1 MLSQKNTFATHFLE
15 SLTYYNIHCMKKKIT
30 YFLFLLL
37 QLISCSNEE
46 LLQEY
51 EKASPI
57 LFTSH
62 CIEVSTKTNH
72 TVFLAQNS
80 PISLFSIQH
89 PEDYTVTSW
98 TPMLFNNT
106 QGITDANGDIL
117 YDNTYYFPVGD
128 QLDFFAVHPFIS
140 FATTG
145 SDYDGTQ
152 YTTVTLKDNAT
163 DQYDLMYA
171 SLLNQSKKSSV
182 LVFEFHHLLTQIT
195 INIIKNTG
203 VTIDLPLTKVQIA
216 APQSATLDI
225 WQGQLSDITGQTT
238 YTLDTNT
245 TLSDGDNPIS
255 GQFLL
260 FPQKANEMILT
271 FGNDESNVF
280 HVALSDEPRTWEAGV
295 NYQYDI
301 TINRNI
307 PEITSPEVPAD
318 NNATPN
324 EEVNNGG
331 EIPETPTD
339 STATEPETKVSDP
352 NPYHIHLSID

>member
-225 WQGQLSDITGQTT
+225 WQGQLSD
-238 YTLDTNT
+238 
-245 TLSDGDNPIS
+245 GDNPIS

-307 PEITSPEVPAD
+307 PEITSPEVPVDD
-318 NNATPN
+318 NVTPN

-339 STATEPETKVSDP
+339 STATDPQTKASGP

>member
-1 MLSQKNTFATHFLE
+1 MRNIKSYILWIFTLLS
-15 SLTYYNIHCMKKKIT
+15 S
-30 YFLFLLL
+30 
-37 QLISCSNEE
+37 ISCNNEE

-51 EKASPI
+51 EEPI
-57 LFTSH
+57 PIHFTHQS
-62 CIEVSTKTNH
+62 INIQTTTKSNNKLTEN
-72 TVFLAQNS
+72 TQV
-80 PISLFSIQH
+80 SLFSIQH
-89 PEDYTVTSW
+89 LENNVADHWAPR
-98 TPMLFNNT
+98 LFNNT
-106 QGITDANGDIL
+106 MGITNIAGDIL
-117 YDNTYYFPVGD
+117 YNDTYYFPVGE
-128 QLDFFAVHPFIS
+128 QLDFFAIHPFIS
-140 FATTG
+140 SATTG
-145 SDYDGTQ
+145 FDYDGTQ

-225 WQGQLSDITGQTT
+225 WQGQLSDIAGQTT

-280 HVALSDEPRTWEAGV
+280 HVALSDEPQIWEAGV
-295 NYQYDI
+295 NYQYNI

>member
-1 MLSQKNTFATHFLE
+1 MRNIK
-15 SLTYYNIHCMKKKIT
+15 TYILWIFT
-30 YFLFLLL
+30 LLL
-37 QLISCSNEE
+37 LISCNNEE
-46 LLQEY
+46 LLQEH
-51 EKASPI
+51 EEQTPI
-57 LFTSH
+57 HFTHQS
-62 CIEVSTKTNH
+62 INIQTKSNNKLTEN
-72 TVFLAQNS
+72 TQV
-80 PISLFSIQH
+80 SLFSIQH
-89 PEDYTVTSW
+89 LENNAADHWDPI
-98 TPMLFNNT
+98 LFNNT
-106 QGITDANGDIL
+106 MGITNMAGDIL
-117 YDNTYYFPVGD
+117 YNNTYYFPVGE
-128 QLDFFAVHPFIS
+128 QLDFFAIHPFIS
-140 FATTG
+140 TANIG
-145 SDYDGTQ
+145 SDYNGTQ
-152 YTTVTLKDNAT
+152 STTVTLKDNTA

-195 INIIKNTG
+195 INIIKNAG
-203 VTIDLPLTKVQIA
+203 VTIDLPLTKVQIV

-225 WQGQLSDITGQTT
+225 WQGQLSDIAGQTT
-238 YTLDTNT
+238 YTLNTNT
-245 TLSDGDNPIS
+245 TLSDGDNSIP

>member
-1 MLSQKNTFATHFLE
+1 M
-15 SLTYYNIHCMKKKIT
+15 NIHLSHLLCG
-30 YFLFLLL
+30 LLL
-37 QLISCSNEE
+37 LLSCNNEGLI
-46 LLQEY
+46 QEY
-51 EKASPI
+51 EKDVPI
-57 LFTSH
+57 RFRSL
-62 CIEVSTKTNH
+62 CVEISTKSIN
-72 TVFLAQNS
+72 NS
-80 PISLFSIQH
+80 SILKDSQISLFSIQH
-89 PEDYTVTSW
+89 LPNNSVSSW
-98 TPMLFNNT
+98 IPNLFNNT
-106 QGITDANGDIL
+106 KGISDLNGDIL
-117 YDNTYYFPVGD
+117 YDNTYFFPTGNE
-128 QLDFFAVHPFIS
+128 LDFFAIHPFIS
-140 FATTG
+140 SATTG
-145 SDYDGTQ
+145 SNYDGTQ
-152 YTTVTLKDNAT
+152 YTTLTLKDNTA

-203 VTIDLPLTKVQIA
+203 VTIDLPLTKVQIV

-225 WQGQLSDITGQTT
+225 WQGQLSDIAGQTT

-245 TLSDGDNPIS
+245 TLSDGDNPIP

-280 HVALSDEPRTWEAGV
+280 HVPLSDEPQIWEAGV
-295 NYQYDI
+295 NYQYNI

-307 PEITSPEVPAD
+307 PEIASPEVPAD

-339 STATEPETKVSDP
+339 STVTEPETKVSDP

>member
-1 MLSQKNTFATHFLE
+1 M
-15 SLTYYNIHCMKKKIT
+15 NIHLS
-30 YFLFLLL
+30 YLLGGFFLLL
-37 QLISCSNEE
+37 SCNNEE
-46 LLQEY
+46 LVQEY
-51 EKASPI
+51 EKDVPI
-57 LFTSH
+57 RFRSL
-62 CIEVSTKTNH
+62 CVEISTKSTTN
-72 TVFLAQNS
+72 NS
-80 PISLFSIQH
+80 LLRDSQISLFSIQH
-89 PEDYTVTSW
+89 LPNSLASNW
-98 TPMLFNNT
+98 NPKLFENT
-106 QGITDANGDIL
+106 MGICDMEGNIL
-117 YDNTYYFPVGD
+117 YDNTYFFPAGNE
-128 QLDFFAVHPFIS
+128 LDFFAVHPFIS
-140 FATTG
+140 SATTG
-145 SDYDGTQ
+145 FDYDGTQ

-307 PEITSPEVPAD
+307 PEITSPEVPVDD
-318 NNATPN
+318 NVTPN
-324 EEVNNGG
+324 EKVNNGG

-339 STATEPETKVSDP
+339 STATDPQTKASGP